1 MELVCVIMSANSAH
15 VLLKSRTD
23 ANPNARLESIMS
35 EMNSEQGN
43 LEEQALKK
51 WLVLLHAWAANCTI
65 DIYPYTGHKILKFL
79 HERVGW
85 GWGK

>member
-23 ANPNARLESIMS
+23 ANPNARLESIMN

-43 LEEQALKK
+43 SDTGTGFEKVVSTVACMGRQ
-51 WLVLLHAWAANCTI
+51 LHNRYI
-65 DIYPYTGHKILKFL
+65 SLY
-79 HERVGW
+79 
-85 GWGK
+85 